1 MTFTPFPKVITFS
14 AQKTELRPQTLRY
27 LVRFN
32 MEAQRLDH
40 TGRSVLRIGAGK
52 DIDGFLLSSIH
63 SQLLNNDSGDKHL
76 PSALLSDEPGQKLWS
91 AVTHTPEYYLTSAEI
106 RLFELF
112 GHDICSLVPDN
123 AVMIDLGCG

>member
-1 MTFTPFPKVITFS
+1 
-14 AQKTELRPQTLRY
+14 
-27 LVRFN
+27 
-32 MEAQRLDH
+32 MEAQRLHH
-40 TGRSVLRIGAGK
+40 TGRSVLKIGAGK

-63 SQLLNNDSGDKHL
+63 SQLLNNDSGNKHL

-112 GHDICSLVPDN
+112 GHEICNLVPDN